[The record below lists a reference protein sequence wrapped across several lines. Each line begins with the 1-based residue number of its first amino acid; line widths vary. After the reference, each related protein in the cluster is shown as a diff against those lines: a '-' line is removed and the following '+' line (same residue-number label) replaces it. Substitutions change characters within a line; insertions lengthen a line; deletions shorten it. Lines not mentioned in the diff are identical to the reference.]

1 MPSFHEIIGHAGPLS
16 ALQSIL
22 RAGLRTDPHT
32 GLGTGG
38 MPHAMLFT
46 GDAGIGKKMAAHAFS
61 QTLLCQNRVETGPF
75 IEPCNGCLACRKVA
89 SRNHPD
95 FSMLAPEGNFIKIDA
110 IRQLQE
116 QIVFGP
122 LDGEKKLILIDDAD
136 QMNAAAANSLLK
148 TLEEPPP
155 YVLLILIAARPA
167 SLPETVLSRCQKV
180 AFHPP
185 AYSVI
190 EAFLM
195 ERKGWTTQEARLVVA
210 LTGGQIGAALALD
223 IETARQREA
232 ELHALVAEETLA
244 TYDRLFE
251 MAKRHADDADIMNAA
266 LAYLAGW
273 FRDVL
278 VVHAVRTEVDPAL
291 LVYSFRAEEIKRWAK
306 RMGPHETYTFLA
318 RIQEIYKAQ
327 TRNIN
332 KQLAMETLLMTL
344 RDTLGHR

>member
-1 MPSFHEIIGHAGPLS
+1 MPSFHEIIGHAGAIS
-16 ALQSIL
+16 VLQSIL
-22 RAGLRTDPHT
+22 RTGLRTGCT
-32 GLGTGG
+32 
-38 MPHAMLFT
+38 PHALLFT
-46 GDAGIGKKMAAHAFS
+46 GDAGIGKKMAAYTFS

-75 IEPCNGCLACRKVA
+75 IEPCNVCLACRKMA

-95 FSMLAPEGNFIKIDA
+95 FSILAPEGNFIKIDA

-122 LDGEKKLILIDDAD
+122 LEGVKKLILIDDAD

-155 YVLLILIAARPA
+155 GVLLILIASRPA

-190 EAFLM
+190 EGFLM
-195 ERKGWTTQEARLVVA
+195 EKKGWTVQEARLVVA

-223 IETARQREA
+223 IETARQKEA
-232 ELHALVAEETLA
+232 ELHALVDAETLA

-251 MAKRHADDADIMNAA
+251 LAKRHADDTMNAA
-266 LAYLAGW
+266 LSYLSGW

-278 VVHAVRTEVDPAL
+278 VVHAVTTDVDPSL
-291 LVYSFRAEEIKRWAK
+291 LVYAFRAEEVKQWAK
-306 RMGPHETYTFLA
+306 RMNPHETYTFLA
-318 RIQEIYKAQ
+318 RIQEIYKTQ

-332 KQLAMETLLMTL
+332 KQLALETLLMTL
-344 RDTLGHR
+344 RDALLQEP